1 VKSLP
6 IASLALVVTLS
17 GCSSSPSIEEQTKL
31 VEYEKC
37 MEWYENMYDRE
48 IAVMATEEEAIQRYN
63 RNDIVGRLKK
73 LKFENLTEACKKY
86 RP

>member
-1 VKSLP
+1 
-6 IASLALVVTLS
+6 
-17 GCSSSPSIEEQTKL
+17 
-31 VEYEKC
+31 

-48 IAVMATEEEAIQRYN
+48 IAVMATEEEAIQRLN
-63 RNDIVGRLKK
+63 RDDIVGRLKK